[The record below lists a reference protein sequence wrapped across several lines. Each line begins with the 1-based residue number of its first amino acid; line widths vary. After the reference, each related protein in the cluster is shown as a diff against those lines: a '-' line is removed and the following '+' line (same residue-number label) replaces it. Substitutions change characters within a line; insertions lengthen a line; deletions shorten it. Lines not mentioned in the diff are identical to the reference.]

1 MTKDRFGS
9 VHRWVPIDNYNVDI
23 KINSRKTYVPVIK
36 RTQFPLMLSW
46 ASTVHKV
53 QGLTLDQ
60 IVVSLTLLQ
69 QEMI

>member
-9 VHRWVPIDNYNVDI
+9 VHRWVSIDNYNVDI

-36 RTQFPLMLSW
+36 RTQFQLMLSW

-69 QEMI
+69 